1 MATQQDQAADALREL
16 ILGGVLGAG
25 SRVTE
30 IALAERLG
38 LSRTPVRH
46 ALTVAARQGWLSRCG
61 SRGYRVSGF
70 SIDDMRDALDVRG
83 ILEGVAVRTVAE
95 QGLAASVRQ
104 ALAQCLVEGDRLLAD
119 GAAGEAAFLEMDV
132 RLHALLVK
140 AARNPALDQ
149 LLAPNVH
156 AVAAEALALQ
166 ALPPAVRREALRYAH
181 RQHHALARALEDG
194 DSVRAEALM
203 REHLHAARECLDWRP
218 GP

>member
-30 IALAERLG
+30 TALAERLG

-95 QGLAASVRQ
+95 QGLA
-104 ALAQCLVEGDRLLAD
+104 QCLAEGDRLLAD

-166 ALPPAVRREALRYAH
+166 ALPPAVRREELRYAH